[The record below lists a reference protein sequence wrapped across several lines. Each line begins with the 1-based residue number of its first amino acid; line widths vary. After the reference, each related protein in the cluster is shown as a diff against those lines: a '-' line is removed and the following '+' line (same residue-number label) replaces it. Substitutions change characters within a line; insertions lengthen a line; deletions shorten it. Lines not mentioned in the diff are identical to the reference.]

1 MLVSTGF
8 DVGGYM
14 STSIRS
20 VLLGLALV
28 FVTIGIASA
37 QTETVVV
44 TAERRSVSGVP
55 LEDVAGDAPHLYLLK
70 RADHVI
76 TRVNVTCDTRDAK
89 QRRSELKETLRAMI
103 QKAAGT
109 GSISL
114 SVGDRVITDLTESGF
129 DDLITMDSRPDTSSA
144 TVIIKTKVSANDT
157 LNSAIARVT
166 QFISSTPMSGRTEI
180 VRTGEWDLTIV
191 GPEQYRDA
199 IIGLIVSDAKHTADM
214 FGPANGVA
222 VEGLEHRVSWYQKG
236 PLDLALYIPYTLK
249 IAPLT
254 H

>member
-1 MLVSTGF
+1 
-8 DVGGYM
+8 M
-14 STSIRS
+14 STNIRS
-20 VLLGLALV
+20 ILLGLALI
-28 FVTIGIASA
+28 FVMIGVASA
-37 QTETVVV
+37 QVDTVVV
-44 TAERRSVSGVP
+44 SAERRTAYGGP
-55 LEDVAGDAPHLYLLK
+55 AEEIAGDAPHLYLTK

-89 QRRSELKETLRAMI
+89 QRRGELKETLRAMI

-109 GSISL
+109 GTISL
-114 SVGDRVITDLTESGF
+114 SVGDKVITDLTESGF
-129 DDLITMDSRPDTSSA
+129 DDLITMDPRPDTSTA
-144 TVIIKTKVSANDT
+144 TVIIKTKLSANDT
-157 LNSAIARVT
+157 LNTAIARVT
-166 QFISSTPMSGRTEI
+166 LFIASTPMSGRTEI
-180 VRTGEWDLTIV
+180 VRIGEWDLTIV

-254 H
+254 R